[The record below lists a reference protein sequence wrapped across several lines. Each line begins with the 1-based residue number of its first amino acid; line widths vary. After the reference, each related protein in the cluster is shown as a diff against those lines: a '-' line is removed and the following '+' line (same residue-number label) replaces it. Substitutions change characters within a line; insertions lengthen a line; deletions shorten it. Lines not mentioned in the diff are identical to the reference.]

1 MTIST
6 QSKAIRVQTGD
17 ARGREIKAANPL
29 RAGRGPAGRKQS
41 LEDGLSSPSMK
52 SNRPHA

>member
-52 SNRPHA
+52 S